1 MEKSVLSYESDLT
14 PGIAKFF
21 GMFQDNRRRL
31 MHMLEDVTDE
41 MIDYTPKDGT
51 FETIGTLLHHI
62 AAIEWD
68 WIFGDIDG
76 QQMDWD
82 TWKYAFANRYEEV
95 DQQKNKGKQYYLDI
109 LQKVRTDV
117 QNRFRRFTDEDLK
130 REIES
135 GTESG
140 RIYSI
145 EWIFFHLINHEALH
159 LGQISVLKRL
169 YKTQNN

>member
-1 MEKSVLSYESDLT
+1 MEKSVLPYENDLT

-31 MHMLEDVTDE
+31 LNMLEEVTDE
-41 MIDYTPKDGT
+41 MIDFTPKDGI

-76 QQMDWD
+76 QEMEWD
-82 TWKYAFANRYEEV
+82 TWKYAFANRYDEV
-95 DQQKNKGKQYYLDI
+95 TQQTGKGKQFYLNI
-109 LQKVRTDV
+109 LEKVRNDLHE
-117 QNRFRRFTDEDLK
+117 RFKKFTDEDLQ
-130 REIES
+130 REIHS
-135 GTESG
+135 GIESG

-145 EWIFFHLINHEALH
+145 EFIFFHLINHEALH
-159 LGQISVLKRL
+159 LGQISMLKRL
-169 YKTQNN
+169 YKIRNE